1 MVATT
6 PAWSQ
11 RRTAPP
17 HQLGPGNDPVS
28 VDLTDRALFRACRS
42 GDAQA
47 WNVLV
52 ERYQRLVFSV
62 ALRNGLERE
71 DAADVTQEVFVAL
84 LHSLRSLKD
93 DTALAAWLM
102 TVARRTAWRLVERDR
117 RSRLTTVDPTTEL
130 QDPLEDWTSLATLHD
145 AVAQLGE
152 PCRTLIHQLYLD
164 ADEPSYVEIAA
175 RMGRSVG
182 GIGPLRGRCLERL
195 RSMIGDEFR

>member
-6 PAWSQ
+6 PAWSH
-11 RRTAPP
+11 RSIARA
-17 HQLGPGNDPVS
+17 HQFGIADEAAVGE
-28 VDLTDRALFRACRS
+28 TDRDLLRACRA
-42 GDAQA
+42 GDPNA
-47 WNVLV
+47 WDAVV

-84 LHSLRSLKD
+84 LHSLGSLKD
-93 DTALAAWLM
+93 GTALAAWLM
-102 TVARRTAWRLVERDR
+102 TVARRTAWRTVERNR
-117 RSRLTTVDPTTEL
+117 RTRHAVTDCAVDP
-130 QDPLEDWTSLATLHD
+130 QDPVDDWTNLATLHD
-145 AVAQLGE
+145 AVDRLGD

-164 ADEPSYVEIAA
+164 ADGLSYAEVAA
-175 RMGRSVG
+175 EMGRSIG